1 MFLDHIVKRYQ
12 FDGSFRVAE
21 DCEFLMRVLKEHSYV
36 ALPAVL
42 YDYSEDANPTYSKTL
57 AACRLPARSS

>member
-21 DCEFLMRVLKEHSYV
+21 DCGFLMRVLKEHSYV